1 MKWIEFKLFDKE
13 NDILAIF
20 SLEKWHPDLVDII
33 KYIDVYILSASFF
46 AYYIFSQNKDSEY
59 FWLSFYDILKKFI
72 KWYSLNKNEA
82 MPIFKE
88 LDWINTA
95 NEHWFRMEINEIEFR
110 SKKEKMS
117 QKKFKF

>member
-1 MKWIEFKLFDKE
+1 MKWVEFLLFDKE
-13 NDILAIF
+13 NELLAKF
-20 SLEKWHPDLVDII
+20 FLEKRHPDLADII

-59 FWLSFYDILKKFI
+59 YWLSFYDILKKFI
-72 KWYSLNKNEA
+72 KRYSLNKNEA

-95 NEHWFRMEINEIEFR
+95 NEHWFRMEINETELMKKKNV
-110 SKKEKMS
+110 SKKI
-117 QKKFKF
+117 

>member
-1 MKWIEFKLFDKE
+1 MKWIEFKLVDKE

-59 FWLSFYDILKKFI
+59 YWLSFYDILKKFI
-72 KWYSLNKNEA
+72 KRYSLNKNEA

-95 NEHWFRMEINEIEFR
+95 NEHWFRMEINETEVL
-110 SKKEKMS
+110 KK
-117 QKKFKF
+117 KKCVKKNFEI